1 MLKPIWSGFLSTG
14 WSGKSL
20 ASIELATEARG
31 LRLLS
36 EDCEEVEHEG
46 PIVRLVGSATS
57 MELLSPEELG
67 GKSSQ
72 QEVPAS
78 TMLAC
83 PAGLAG

>member
-1 MLKPIWSGFLSTG
+1 M
-14 WSGKSL
+14 
-20 ASIELATEARG
+20 
-31 LRLLS
+31 S

-78 TMLAC
+78 TMLVY